1 MLLEK
6 GKLLS
11 KQKNVL
17 SAFSK
22 YFGSIADSLNLFT
35 WPDIIISLSDNNPMS
50 AENGKVNFIIQ
61 MFDFH
66 T

>member
-35 WPDIIISLSDNNPMS
+35 WPDIIISLSDNNPM
-50 AENGKVNFIIQ
+50 
-61 MFDFH
+61 
-66 T
+66 